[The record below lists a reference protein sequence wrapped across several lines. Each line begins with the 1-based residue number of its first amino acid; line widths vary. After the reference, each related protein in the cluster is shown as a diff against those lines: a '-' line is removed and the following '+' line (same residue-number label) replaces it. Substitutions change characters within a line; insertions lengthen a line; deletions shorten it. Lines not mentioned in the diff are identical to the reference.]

1 VKENAGAPQLKSW
14 RVAGEVL
21 AKLAP
26 FLLSLPER
34 VLRSSTALAAG
45 LLREIGEITIP
56 ATIRRGQLYRN
67 LVNVT
72 LRFLIEQVGGVEG
85 VYPGE
90 EKLAEDFLV
99 RRTAGNGIELIGI
112 LAFRAS
118 PVWVLAALADAS
130 GGGRHLVREI
140 AGSLKEAKLLEPE
153 TEFATV
159 DQMLDGLESSAG
171 RLASTINTPPL
182 DVKML
187 RREWNDLKRDLAK
200 IPPKDLP
207 PLDTVR
213 EVWTDMKTEARRQN
227 RTLYEISAVM
237 ALSAISSIPQN
248 TRWLS
253 ASARLAVGKTGSILA
268 GVLLDH
274 YRATLNDIRNT
285 GYIQYAVRQ
294 FRPYLYGAA
303 SQFSP
308 RRRTLTEKLLDRK
321 TGARR

>member
-1 VKENAGAPQLKSW
+1 MS
-14 RVAGEVL
+14 RFT
-21 AKLAP
+21 P

-34 VLRSSTALAAG
+34 ALRSTTALAAG
-45 LLREIGEITIP
+45 LLREIGEVTLP
-56 ATIRRGQLYRN
+56 VSIRRGRLYQN

-130 GGGRHLVREI
+130 GGGRYLIREI
-140 AGSLKEAKLLEPE
+140 AGALKEAQLLDPE
-153 TEFATV
+153 TEFTTV
-159 DQMLDGLESSAG
+159 DQMLDGLEASAG

-182 DVKML
+182 DVKSL
-187 RREWNDLKRDLAK
+187 RQEWDAVRRDLSK
-200 IPPKDLP
+200 IPPKELP
-207 PLDTVR
+207 SMDSIR
-213 EVWTDMKTEARRQN
+213 ELWAGIKNEAGLQN
-227 RTLYEISAVM
+227 RTVFEVSAVM
-237 ALSAISSIPQN
+237 ALSAITAIPQK

-253 ASARLAVGKTGSILA
+253 ASARLAVEKTGSVLA
-268 GVLLDH
+268 GVLLEH
-274 YRATLNDIRNT
+274 YRTTLNEIRQT
-285 GYIQYAVRQ
+285 GYIRYAVRQ

-308 RRRTLTEKLLDRK
+308 RRRTLTERLLEKKSKR
-321 TGARR
+321 

>member
-1 VKENAGAPQLKSW
+1 MT
-14 RVAGEVL
+14 RI
-21 AKLAP
+21 AP

-45 LLREIGEITIP
+45 LLREIGELTIP
-56 ATIRRGQLYRN
+56 QTMRRGRLYQN
-67 LVNVT
+67 LVDVT

-90 EKLAEDFLV
+90 QAIAEDFLA

-130 GGGRHLVREI
+130 GGGRYLIREI
-140 AGSLKEAKLLEPE
+140 SGALKEASLLDPT
-153 TEFATV
+153 TEFTTV
-159 DQMLDGLESSAG
+159 DQMLDGLEATAG
-171 RLASTINTPPL
+171 RLASTINAPPL
-182 DVKML
+182 DVKTL
-187 RREWNDLKRDLAK
+187 RQEWSAVRRDLAK

-207 PLDTVR
+207 SLDSLR
-213 EVWTDMKTEARRQN
+213 ELWSGMKNEARQQN
-227 RTLYEISAVM
+227 RTVFELSAVM
-237 ALSAISSIPQN
+237 ALSAVTSIPQK

-253 ASARLAVGKTGSILA
+253 ASTRLAVGKTGAVLA

-274 YRATLNDIRNT
+274 YRNTLTEIRKT
-285 GYIQYAVRQ
+285 GYMRYAVRQ

-303 SQFSP
+303 AQFSP
-308 RRRTLTEKLLDRK
+308 SKRSLTERLFQKK
-321 TGARR
+321 QT